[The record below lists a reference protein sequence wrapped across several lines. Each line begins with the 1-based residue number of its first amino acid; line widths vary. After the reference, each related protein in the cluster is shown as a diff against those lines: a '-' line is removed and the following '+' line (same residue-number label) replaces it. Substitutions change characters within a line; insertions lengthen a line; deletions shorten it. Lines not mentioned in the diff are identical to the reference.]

1 LAQAKESNRVEFQPV
16 RSRDDLIDHIF
27 RLLDDHDAI
36 GGQWENK
43 DIYTFLQAMAAWLKD
58 CEGYYRNT
66 GPSVDARLPSWQI
79 FADALS
85 AASVYE

>member
-1 LAQAKESNRVEFQPV
+1 MESQPV
-16 RSRDDLIDHIF
+16 GSREELIDHIF
-27 RLLDDHDAI
+27 RLLDEHDAI
-36 GGQWENK
+36 GDQWENK
-43 DIYTFLQAMAAWLKD
+43 DLYSFLQAMAGWLND

-66 GPSVDARLPSWQI
+66 GQPVDVNQSSWQL